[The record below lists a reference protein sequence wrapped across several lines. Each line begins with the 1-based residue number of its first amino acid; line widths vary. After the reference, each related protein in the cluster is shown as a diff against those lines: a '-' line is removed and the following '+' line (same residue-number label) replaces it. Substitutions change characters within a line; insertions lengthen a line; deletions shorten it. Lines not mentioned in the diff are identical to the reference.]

1 MQFTNFETVTFFRHT
16 CGKFVIVTMMALP
29 TPFTFSQSSLQDYA
43 DCPRQF
49 QLRYIDQLS
58 WPAIE
63 SEPVAENE
71 RRQLEG
77 QIFHRLVQQYLLG
90 LPAENLSRMANTPN
104 LARWWNNFKQEFGS
118 LGELHPEL
126 TLSSPIENHRLVAKY
141 DLVAVQDNK
150 ATIYDWKTYAK
161 RPHAEWM
168 SARWQTR
175 VYRALLVQAGAHLNN
190 SNPFEPGQIEMIYWY
205 ADFPSDPTRFKY
217 DANQFKRDWSA
228 IQKVVKEISSSN
240 EFPLAEDEK
249 MCRFCTY
256 RSYCNRGAQA
266 GQIAE
271 AETEMD
277 SEAAFDV
284 NFEQIG
290 EIEF

>member
-1 MQFTNFETVTFFRHT
+1 M
-16 CGKFVIVTMMALP
+16 IALP
-29 TPFTFSQSSLQDYA
+29 TPFTFSQSSLQDYM
-43 DCPRQF
+43 DCARRF
-49 QLRYIDQLS
+49 QLRYIEQLA

-90 LPAENLSRMANTPN
+90 VPAENLSRMANTPN

-126 TLSSPIENHRLVAKY
+126 TLSSPIGNHRLVAKY

-161 RPHAEWM
+161 RPHDEWM

-228 IQKVVKEISSSN
+228 IQKVVKEISSSRRIS
-240 EFPLAEDEK
+240 F
-249 MCRFCTY
+249 
-256 RSYCNRGAQA
+256 G
-266 GQIAE
+266 
-271 AETEMD
+271 
-277 SEAAFDV
+277 
-284 NFEQIG
+284 
-290 EIEF
+290 

>member
-1 MQFTNFETVTFFRHT
+1 M
-16 CGKFVIVTMMALP
+16 
-29 TPFTFSQSSLQDYA
+29 
-43 DCPRQF
+43 
-49 QLRYIDQLS
+49 
-58 WPAIE
+58 
-63 SEPVAENE
+63 AENE

-217 DANQFKRDWSA
+217 DANQFNRDWSA

-256 RSYCNRGAQA
+256 RSYCNRGTQA

>member
-1 MQFTNFETVTFFRHT
+1 
-16 CGKFVIVTMMALP
+16 MADLP
-29 TPFTFSQSSLQDYA
+29 TPFTFSQSSLQDYV
-43 DCPRQF
+43 DCPRRF
-49 QLRYIDQLS
+49 QLRYIEKLA

-71 RRQLEG
+71 RRQIEG

-90 LPAENLSRMANTPN
+90 VPSENLSRMANTPN
-104 LARWWNNFKQEFGS
+104 LERWWNNFRQEFDS
-118 LGELHPEL
+118 LGKLHPEL
-126 TLSSPIENHRLVAKY
+126 TLSSPIGNHRLVAKY

-150 ATIYDWKTYAK
+150 AGIYDWKTYAK
-161 RPHAEWM
+161 RPRDEWM
-168 SARWQTR
+168 SVRWQTR

-190 SNPFEPGQIEMIYWY
+190 NNSFEPEQIEMIYWY
-205 ADFPSDPTRFKY
+205 ADFPSEPTRFKY
-217 DANQFKRDWSA
+217 DANQFKRDRSA
-228 IQKVVKEISSSN
+228 IEKVINEISSAE
-240 EFPLAEDEK
+240 EFPLTEDEK
-249 MCRFCTY
+249 MCRFCVY

-266 GQIAE
+266 GQIDEAE
-271 AETEMD
+271 AEMD

>member
-1 MQFTNFETVTFFRHT
+1 
-16 CGKFVIVTMMALP
+16 MADLP
-29 TPFTFSQSSLQDYA
+29 TPFTFSQSSLQDYM
-43 DCPRQF
+43 DCARRF
-49 QLRYIDQLS
+49 QLRYIERLA

-90 LPAENLSRMANTPN
+90 VPAENLSHMANTPN
-104 LARWWNNFKQEFGS
+104 LARWWNNFKEEFGS
-118 LGELHPEL
+118 FGELHPEL
-126 TLSSPIENHRLVAKY
+126 TLSSPIGNHRLVAKY
-141 DLVAVQDNK
+141 DLIAVQNSK
-150 ATIYDWKTYAK
+150 VIIYDWKTYAK
-161 RPHAEWM
+161 RPRDEWM

-175 VYRALLVQAGAHLNN
+175 VYRVLLVQAGAHLNKN
-190 SNPFEPGQIEMIYWY
+190 NPFEPGQIEMIYWY
-205 ADFPSDPTRFKY
+205 ADFPSDPTKLKY
-217 DANQFKRDWSA
+217 DANHFKRDWA
-228 IQKVVKEISSSN
+228 ALEKVVNEISSAG
-240 EFPLAEDEK
+240 EFPLTEDEK
-249 MCRFCTY
+249 ICRFCVY

-266 GQIAE
+266 GQIDEAE
-271 AETEMD
+271 AEME